1 MSAEKN
7 NRTAVVTGGTSG
19 IGLAIAAALVGEGYS
34 VVINGRRT
42 PAAADGAIA
51 EIERAAGRADA
62 CRYVQGDISA
72 PATREAIA
80 EEAGKGPGGLAV
92 LVNNAGMGSRER
104 KDMLL
109 LSEEAMHEVL
119 SVNLVAP
126 FMLTTRL
133 VPLLAACDGGAF
145 IINISSISSYAV
157 STERADYCISKAGM
171 SMMTGLFAAR
181 LAAMNIGVFEIRP
194 GIIRTPMTEGV
205 IEKYDAL
212 IRGGLLPLART
223 GEPGD
228 VAKAALGIVR
238 GYYPYATGAV
248 LDIDGGF
255 HVRRL

>member
-1 MSAEKN
+1 MPAIKN
-7 NRTAVVTGGTSG
+7 FPAAVVTGGTSG
-19 IGLAIAAALVGEGYS
+19 IGRAIAAALAGEGYT
-34 VVINGRRT
+34 ILLNGRRT
-42 PAAADGAIA
+42 RIEAEAAIA
-51 EIERAAGRADA
+51 EIGSAAGRDGA
-62 CRYVQGDISA
+62 CRYIQGDISL

-80 EEAGKGPGGLAV
+80 AEAAKFPGALKV
-92 LVNNAGMGSRER
+92 LVNNAGIGTRER

-109 LSEEAMHEVL
+109 LSGEEMLEVL

-126 FMLTTRL
+126 FMLTTLL
-133 VPLLAACDGGAF
+133 VPALSAAAGGAF

-181 LAAMNIGVFEIRP
+181 LAGMNIGVFEIRP

-205 IEKYDAL
+205 MEKYEGMVRD
-212 IRGGLLPLART
+212 GLLPVERI

-228 VAKAALGIVR
+228 VARAVLGIVK

-255 HVRRL
+255 HIRRL

>member
-7 NRTAVVTGGTSG
+7 NFTAVVTGGTSG
-19 IGLAIAAALVGEGYS
+19 IGLAIAVALAGEGYS

-42 PAAADGAIA
+42 RANAEKAIA
-51 EIERAAGRADA
+51 EIERAAGRAGA
-62 CRYVQGDISA
+62 CRYVQGDIA
-72 PATREAIA
+72 LPATREAIA
-80 EEAGKGPGGLAV
+80 KEAGRGPGALRV
-92 LVNNAGMGSRER
+92 LVNNAGMGARER

-109 LSEEAMHEVL
+109 LTEEALQEIL

-133 VPLLAACDGGAF
+133 VPLLSACADGAF
-145 IINISSISSYAV
+145 IINISSISAYAV

-181 LAAMNIGVFEIRP
+181 LASMNIGVFEIRP

-205 IEKYDAL
+205 IEKYDEL
-212 IRGGLLPLART
+212 IRGGLLPVARI

-228 VAKAALGIVR
+228 VAKAALGIVK

-255 HVRRL
+255 HIRRL